1 MRNIKIA
8 LQYEGTRYLGWQRL
22 KDQDNT
28 IQGKLEDLL
37 NKMTDE
43 EVQVI
48 GCSRTDKGVHA
59 KSLIANFHTNS
70 KMTLHEIQTYMNY
83 YLPEDI
89 RVTYIEE
96 VDDKFHARHNA
107 KIKVYRFTID
117 NNSFADVFTRKTAIH
132 QPKQLDIKSMEK
144 TVAIRKYA
152 VKTTKT
158 LVYNGGGKLLTLFL
172 KISIIKIKSRM

>member
-70 KMTLHEIQTYMNY
+70 K
-83 YLPEDI
+83 
-89 RVTYIEE
+89 
-96 VDDKFHARHNA
+96 
-107 KIKVYRFTID
+107 
-117 NNSFADVFTRKTAIH
+117 
-132 QPKQLDIKSMEK
+132 
-144 TVAIRKYA
+144 
-152 VKTTKT
+152 
-158 LVYNGGGKLLTLFL
+158 
-172 KISIIKIKSRM
+172 